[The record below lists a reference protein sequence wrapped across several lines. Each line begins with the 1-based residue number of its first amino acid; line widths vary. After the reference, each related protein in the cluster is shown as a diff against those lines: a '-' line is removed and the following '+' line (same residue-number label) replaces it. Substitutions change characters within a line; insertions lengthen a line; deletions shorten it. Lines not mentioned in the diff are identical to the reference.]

1 MRTVPAAI
9 LACLLL
15 PACSSQP
22 AAPDPRGVA
31 RDEVLLQ
38 VSATGRA
45 DERPDQAR
53 FTAGVQ
59 TIGASAAEASARN
72 SETITKV
79 VAALGRLGVKP
90 DDVQTRSITLS
101 RIGYGANRGKFEANN
116 MVEVRIR
123 DVKRAGEAIAATT
136 DAGANVLSG
145 PNLTVGDPEQ
155 AGRSAYAAA
164 YRAARA
170 RADAYA
176 QAAGLRVARILAIR
190 DGGDASMEG
199 LVANY
204 AADAAVELR
213 RPASPPPPVAPG
225 VSTREAQ
232 VRVEFALAK

>member
-1 MRTVPAAI
+1 MRVVV
-9 LACLLL
+9 ACLLPCVL
-15 PACSSQP
+15 LAACAPGPAS
-22 AAPDPRGVA
+22 PDPRGVA

-38 VSATGRA
+38 VSASGHA

-59 TIGASAAEASARN
+59 TIGASAGEASARN
-72 SETITKV
+72 SETINKV
-79 VAALGRLGVKP
+79 VGALGRLGVKP
-90 DDVQTRSITLS
+90 DDIQTRSITLS

-116 MVEVRIR
+116 MVEVKIQ

-136 DAGANVLSG
+136 DAGANVLNG
-145 PNLTVGDPEQ
+145 PNLSVGDPEQ

-190 DGGDASMEG
+190 DGGDAAPEG
-199 LVANY
+199 LVSGY
-204 AADAAVELR
+204 ADAAAAPPR
-213 RPASPPPPVAPG
+213 ISAPPPVAPG

>member
-1 MRTVPAAI
+1 MRIVV
-9 LACLLL
+9 ACLLPSL
-15 PACSSQP
+15 LLSACSCGR
-22 AAPDPRGVA
+22 DPRRETPGVGP
-31 RDEVLLQ
+31 DEVLLQ

-59 TIGASAAEASARN
+59 TIGASAGEASARN
-72 SETITKV
+72 AETMNRV

-116 MVEVRIR
+116 SVEVRIR

-145 PNLTVGDPEQ
+145 PDLTVENPEQ

-176 QAAGLRVARILAIR
+176 QAAGLHVARIIAIR
-190 DGGDASMEG
+190 DGGETPPGNGMPTAGYGDG
-199 LVANY
+199 IVVARS
-204 AADAAVELR
+204 A
-213 RPASPPPPVAPG
+213 PPPVAPG
-225 VSTREAQ
+225 VSIREAQ